1 MFSRDLDTTKSSNFP
16 IKMGGLFHL
25 LYVPNDEASVTEQ
38 VLFSFHLPS
47 SVFSR

>member
-1 MFSRDLDTTKSSNFP
+1 MISRDLDTTKSSNFP
-16 IKMGGLFHL
+16 IKMGACFTSF
-25 LYVPNDEASVTEQ
+25 YVPNDEASVTEQ